1 MPGPEVCQL
10 TCLCER
16 WHIFQESPGV
26 NSGPEV
32 VGAGVAPQI
41 SQLLVIIGS
50 RCCGTCIIIA
60 GTSQEPPHGST
71 RPSRPGRAWP
81 GTSSESHRMAPP
93 VPPHSTPPQR
103 KCLHPTPKKLSRLA
117 ALPAPPRPWCRR
129 GAAPRRA
136 VPEVI
141 VHSRPFG
148 ARLLRKRAR
157 VARPPAHPPAVLAA
171 APASPGHSCVQAMDR
186 SLTASTTHLRSV
198 ARGMRYFTRRRLD
211 GRAGGRPGCGRER
224 ARTRAVPRRPLRA
237 REAHCRT
244 GCSLFWVVDLPKG
257 GRHRTWLEARKK
269 VYTYIY
275 NY

>member
-103 KCLHPTPKKLSRLA
+103 KCLHPTQKNCLDWPRF
-117 ALPAPPRPWCRR
+117 PPRPAR
-129 GAAPRRA
+129 GVAEAQLLGERSPKSLCIRDRLARGYCGNVRA
-136 VPEVI
+136 W
-141 VHSRPFG
+141 
-148 ARLLRKRAR
+148 
-157 VARPPAHPPAVLAA
+157 PAHPLTRPRCLPPPLPPPAT
-171 APASPGHSCVQAMDR
+171 PASRPWTDR
-186 SLTASTTHLRSV
+186 SQH
-198 ARGMRYFTRRRLD
+198 RRRIS
-211 GRAGGRPGCGRER
+211 GVSPEG
-224 ARTRAVPRRPLRA
+224 
-237 REAHCRT
+237 
-244 GCSLFWVVDLPKG
+244 
-257 GRHRTWLEARKK
+257 
-269 VYTYIY
+269 
-275 NY
+275 